1 LGHHLVISISR
12 AAYASL
18 WVIVGSNGRLV
29 HLGNTAAGAADG
41 HRHVM
46 SKEWVDLYAD
56 KLWTSDSMIGL
67 GFDVID
73 NRY

>member
-1 LGHHLVISISR
+1 M
-12 AAYASL
+12 
-18 WVIVGSNGRLV
+18 